1 MEKRV
6 VITGMGAI
14 TPIGNDVETLW
25 NNLLNGVCGIDYI
38 TRIDSTDLPV
48 KIAAEVKNFNPEQ
61 QGVDTSFARR
71 NDLFSIYAMAAA
83 VEAMKGNEG
92 CFDPERLG
100 VYVGSGE
107 GGFDTILRE
116 IIKWKDQG
124 AKWVSPLLIPSM
136 ISNIASGNIAIRFNA
151 SGVCVPIVTA
161 CATGTHSIGEAYRA
175 IKHGYADAIIAGGS
189 EAAVNPISIAGFANC
204 KALTRAEDPLQAS
217 LPFDKRRAGFVL
229 GEGAGVILLE
239 EYEHA
244 KARGAKMYAEVCGYG
259 NTCDAHHIT
268 APHPEGKQ
276 AARAIKMALEEA
288 KYNDS
293 DVLHINTHGTG
304 TPLNDSSET
313 VAIKTA
319 LGEERARKAYLNS
332 TKSMTGHLL
341 GAAGG
346 VEIIATALALHHG
359 IVPPTIGLNDPDP
372 LCDLNYTPNKAQKVD
387 LTIAISES
395 LGFGGHNACIALRK
409 INN

>member
-61 QGVDTSFARR
+61 QGVDASFARR

-204 KALTRAEDPLQAS
+204 KALTRTEDPLQAS

-313 VAIKTA
+313 AAIKTA

-372 LCDLNYTPNKAQKVD
+372 VCDLNYTPNKAQKVD

-409 INN
+409 IDN

>member
-61 QGVDTSFARR
+61 QGVDASFARR

-372 LCDLNYTPNKAQKVD
+372 ICDLNYTPNKAQKVD

-409 INN
+409 IDN

>member
-61 QGVDTSFARR
+61 QGVDASFARR

-313 VAIKTA
+313 AAIKTA

-372 LCDLNYTPNKAQKVD
+372 ICDLNYTPNKAQKVD

-395 LGFGGHNACIALRK
+395 LGFGGHNACTALRK
-409 INN
+409 IDN

>member
-1 MEKRV
+1 
-6 VITGMGAI
+6 
-14 TPIGNDVETLW
+14 
-25 NNLLNGVCGIDYI
+25 
-38 TRIDSTDLPV
+38 
-48 KIAAEVKNFNPEQ
+48 
-61 QGVDTSFARR
+61 
-71 NDLFSIYAMAAA
+71 MAAA

>member
-61 QGVDTSFARR
+61 QGVDASFARR

-313 VAIKTA
+313 AAIKTA

-372 LCDLNYTPNKAQKVD
+372 ICDLNYTPNKAQKVD

-409 INN
+409 IDN

>member
-38 TRIDSTDLPV
+38 SRIDSTDLPV

-61 QGVDTSFARR
+61 QGVDASFARR

-313 VAIKTA
+313 AAIKTA

-372 LCDLNYTPNKAQKVD
+372 ICDLNYTPNKAQKVD

-409 INN
+409 IDN

>member
-14 TPIGNDVETLW
+14 TPLGNDVETLW
-25 NNLLNGVCGIDYI
+25 NNLINGVCGIDYI
-38 TRIDSTDLPV
+38 TKIDTTDVPV
-48 KIAAEVKNFNPEQ
+48 KIAAEVKGFDPIAH
-61 QGVDTSFARR
+61 GVDATFARR
-71 NDLFSIYAMAAA
+71 NDLFSIYALAASI
-83 VEAMKGNEG
+83 EAMKGNEG
-92 CFDPERLG
+92 CFAPERLG

-107 GGFDTILRE
+107 GGFDTILKE
-116 IIKWKDQG
+116 VVKWKEQG

-136 ISNIASGNIAIRFNA
+136 ISNIAAGNIAIRHNA
-151 SGVCVPIVTA
+151 CGVCVPIVTA

-175 IKHGYADAIIAGGS
+175 IKHGYADAIITGGS
-189 EAAVNPISIAGFANC
+189 EASVNPLSIAGFTNC
-204 KALTRAEDPLQAS
+204 KALSRAEDPKQAS
-217 LPFDKRRAGFVL
+217 LPFNKRRAGFVL
-229 GEGAGVILLE
+229 GEGAGIVLLE

-244 KARGAKMYAEVCGYG
+244 KARGAKIYAEVCGYG
-259 NTCDAHHIT
+259 NTCDAHHVT

-288 KYNDS
+288 KYNDN

-304 TPLNDSSET
+304 TPLNDASET
-313 VAIKTA
+313 AAIKAA
-319 LGEERARKAYLNS
+319 LGEENARKAYINS

-346 VEIIATALALHHG
+346 VEVIATALALYHG
-359 IVPPTIGLNDPDP
+359 IVPPTIGLDEADPA
-372 LCDLNYTPNKAQKVD
+372 CDLNYTPNTAVNAD
-387 LTIAISES
+387 LTIAISQS

-409 INN
+409 IND

>member
-1 MEKRV
+1 
-6 VITGMGAI
+6 
-14 TPIGNDVETLW
+14 
-25 NNLLNGVCGIDYI
+25 
-38 TRIDSTDLPV
+38 
-48 KIAAEVKNFNPEQ
+48 
-61 QGVDTSFARR
+61 
-71 NDLFSIYAMAAA
+71 
-83 VEAMKGNEG
+83 MKGNEG

-107 GGFDTILRE
+107 GGFDTI
-116 IIKWKDQG
+116 IKEVVRWKDQG
-124 AKWVSPLLIPSM
+124 SKWVSPLLIPSM
-136 ISNIASGNIAIRFNA
+136 ISNIAAGNIAIRHNA
-151 SGVCVPIVTA
+151 CGVCVPIVTA

-175 IKHGYADAIIAGGS
+175 IKHGYADAIITGGS

-204 KALTRAEDPLQAS
+204 KALSRSEDPKAAS
-217 LPFDKRRAGFVL
+217 LPFDQRRAGFVL
-229 GEGAGVILLE
+229 GEGAGIILLE

-244 KARGAKMYAEVCGYG
+244 KARGAKIYAEVCGYG
-259 NTCDAHHIT
+259 NTCDAHHVT
-268 APHPEGKQ
+268 APHPEGRQ

-288 KYNDS
+288 KYNEN

-313 VAIKTA
+313 AAIKLA
-319 LGEERARKAYLNS
+319 LGEEAARKAYINS

-346 VEIIATALALHHG
+346 VEVIAAALSLYHG
-359 IVPPTIGLNDPDP
+359 IVPPTIGLNEQDPN
-372 LCDLNYTPNKAQKVD
+372 CDLNYTPNVAQKAD

-409 INN
+409 IND

>member
-1 MEKRV
+1 
-6 VITGMGAI
+6 MGAI

-61 QGVDTSFARR
+61 QGVDASFARR

-372 LCDLNYTPNKAQKVD
+372 ICDLNYTPNKAQKVD

-409 INN
+409 IDN

>member
-38 TRIDSTDLPV
+38 SRIDSTDLPV

-61 QGVDTSFARR
+61 QGVDASFARR

-372 LCDLNYTPNKAQKVD
+372 ICDLNYTPNKAQKVD

-409 INN
+409 IDN